1 MGYGRMITLEKCVE
15 LQEDI
20 VDLCDTLDIEEEIT
34 NDLYQVVT
42 KHYEEGILW
51 AAWEKQHYAMFNKY
65 PVKPKYWKPKYKE

>member
-1 MGYGRMITLEKCVE
+1 MITLEESKV
-15 LQEDI
+15 LQLDLI
-20 VDLCDTLDIEEEIT
+20 DLCCEHDVEEEIT

-42 KHYEEGILW
+42 KHYEEGVLW